1 MISLLDTDPREVK
14 IYVHTKKCM
23 SMFTAALFII
33 IKNWKQFT
41 WKSGTST
48 DKLVKSGIYPMKY
61 YLAIKY

>member
-1 MISLLDTDPREVK
+1 
-14 IYVHTKKCM
+14 M

-33 IKNWKQFT
+33 IKNWKQF
-41 WKSGTST
+41 KGTST